1 MADGDTLWVMVDPTP
16 TLDDLPPDPLHPARV
31 AARIA
36 RWAKQGI
43 QGPLTL
49 EVYPTL
55 RCNLDCVF
63 CDTTE
68 RHRPPVDELSAERWL
83 EIIDEAHALGVE
95 RVFVLGGGEP
105 LARRDVTPAL
115 LRRVKQHGM
124 QGVLTT
130 NGTLLGPTLATQLV
144 ETGWDEI
151 HFSIDGPTPALHD
164 RLRGQPGAFKKTVQ
178 AACNLAVRKRREE
191 RDAPRIALHFV
202 LMNQNWRTLPDMI
215 RLADSL
221 GAFRVD
227 FDTLIA
233 YTPEQ
238 QALRL
243 SADEQARVPEVA
255 AEARALADMYGI
267 ATTLDHFLQPE
278 RLERGSVPP
287 AAPNRPGLHG
297 APCLKAWHY

>member
-1 MADGDTLWVMVDPTP
+1 
-16 TLDDLPPDPLHPARV
+16 
-31 AARIA
+31 
-36 RWAKQGI
+36 
-43 QGPLTL
+43 
-49 EVYPTL
+49 
-55 RCNLDCVF
+55 
-63 CDTTE
+63 
-68 RHRPPVDELSAERWL
+68 
-83 EIIDEAHALGVE
+83 
-95 RVFVLGGGEP
+95 
-105 LARRDVTPAL
+105 
-115 LRRVKQHGM
+115 
-124 QGVLTT
+124 
-130 NGTLLGPTLATQLV
+130 
-144 ETGWDEI
+144 
-151 HFSIDGPTPALHD
+151 
-164 RLRGQPGAFKKTVQ
+164 
-178 AACNLAVRKRREE
+178 RKRREE

-297 APCLKAWHY
+297 APCLKAWHYLVVQADGRTSPCCVLAGEGGSVADQPLATAWAEDPFMLRVRSGMAEGQPLDRCRECSWNILGHEALIRDHLPLP

>member
-1 MADGDTLWVMVDPTP
+1 MVDPTP

-164 RLRGQPGAFKKTVQ
+164 R
-178 AACNLAVRKRREE
+178 
-191 RDAPRIALHFV
+191 
-202 LMNQNWRTLPDMI
+202 
-215 RLADSL
+215 
-221 GAFRVD
+221 
-227 FDTLIA
+227 
-233 YTPEQ
+233 
-238 QALRL
+238 
-243 SADEQARVPEVA
+243 
-255 AEARALADMYGI
+255 
-267 ATTLDHFLQPE
+267 
-278 RLERGSVPP
+278 
-287 AAPNRPGLHG
+287 
-297 APCLKAWHY
+297 